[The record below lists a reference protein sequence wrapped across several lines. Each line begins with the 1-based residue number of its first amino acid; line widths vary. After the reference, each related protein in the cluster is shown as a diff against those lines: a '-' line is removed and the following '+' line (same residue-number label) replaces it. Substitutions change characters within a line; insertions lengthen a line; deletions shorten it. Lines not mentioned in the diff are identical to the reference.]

1 MAAITFDP
9 IELDVDG
16 AAVVVSQEP
25 LWGLVSLSVD
35 EERWDMPSRPSSEA
49 PGVWRYPVQHV
60 HGHDVLIERTG
71 PRFSTW
77 LHGFLNKMTLGALG
91 AYTWTWRVYVD
102 GQVAAEREL
111 PNI

>member
-9 IELDVDG
+9 MELDVDG
-16 AAVVVSQEP
+16 ADVVVSQEP

-35 EERWDMPSRPSSEA
+35 EELRDMPAKPSREA
-49 PGVWRYPVQHV
+49 PGVWRYPVQRV
-60 HGHDVLIERTG
+60 CGHDVLIERTG

-77 LHGFLNKMTLGALG
+77 WHGFLSKMTLGALG
-91 AYTWTWRVYVD
+91 AHTWTWRVYVD